1 MAATCSISLI
11 LIVDDEP
18 SGRRA
23 LESLLLG
30 QGYGLA
36 FACNGSEG
44 LSLAKRLEPDLIVL
58 DVMMPE
64 MDGLEYLRVVRGN
77 PRLAEIPIILLTALD
92 DRSSRLAG
100 LEAGADDYIVKP
112 FDRIELRTRI
122 RTIIR
127 LNRFRKLQQALS
139 LLQDAYEATLEGWVR
154 ALDLR
159 EHELEGHSQR
169 VAEMTVRLA
178 RELRIDPDEL
188 VHIHRGALLHDIGKI
203 AIPDAI
209 LRKAGPLS
217 ESEWE
222 IMRRHPEYARSMLE
236 PIAYLRPALL
246 IPYCHHE
253 RWDGKGYPRGLKGQ
267 EIPRAARI
275 FTAVDVWDALIS
287 DRPYRIRW
295 EGEQVRSYLRANA
308 GVIFDPEVVTTFL
321 EILGSEAPLASDLVS
336 AALSVTP
343 AVGMGSDVMHAGL
356 DDVRAER
363 LVNGTISESRLDPA
377 CSQFLTSSHE
387 SQTLYNGPHVS
398 LPAQAA
404 CLHLSRDEG
413 RQLLP
418 DPGSSN

>member
-1 MAATCSISLI
+1 MQAACSISLI

-44 LSLAKRLEPDLIVL
+44 LSLARRLEPDLIVL

-64 MDGLEYLRVVRGN
+64 MDGLEYLRVIRGN
-77 PRLAEIPIILLTALD
+77 PRLAEIPIILVTALD

-100 LEAGADDYIVKP
+100 LEAGADDYITKP

-122 RTIIR
+122 RTIVR

-139 LLQDAYEATLEGWVR
+139 LLEDAYEATLEGWVR

-178 RELRIDPDEL
+178 RALRFEPDEL

-203 AIPDAI
+203 AIPDSI

-236 PIAYLRPALL
+236 PIVYLRPALQ

-275 FTAVDVWDALIS
+275 FTAVDIWDALIS
-287 DRPYRIRW
+287 DRSYRTRW
-295 EGEQVRSYLRANA
+295 DRERVRSYLRANA
-308 GVIFDPEVVTTFL
+308 GVIFDPEVVTAFL
-321 EILGSEAPLASDLVS
+321 EIVGSEEPPASDQPI
-336 AALSVTP
+336 AALPVAP
-343 AVGMGSDVMHAGL
+343 AVGTASDGVHAGL
-356 DDVRAER
+356 DDMREER
-363 LVNGTISESRLDPA
+363 LDSDAIAENSLALAYSH
-377 CSQFLTSSHE
+377 FLTPSRE
-387 SQTLYNGPHVS
+387 SQPLFNGPHVS
-398 LPAQAA
+398 LFQPRQPA
-404 CLHLSRDEG
+404 STG
-413 RQLLP
+413 
-418 DPGSSN
+418 PGTRVGSH

>member
-1 MAATCSISLI
+1 MQATRSISLI
-11 LIVDDEP
+11 LIIDDEP

-44 LSLAKRLEPDLIVL
+44 LSLARRLEPDLIVL

-77 PRLAEIPIILLTALD
+77 PRLAEIPIILVTALD

-139 LLQDAYEATLEGWVR
+139 LSEEAYEATLEGWVR

-178 RELRIDPDEL
+178 RVLGIEPDEL

-236 PIAYLRPALL
+236 PIAYLRPALQ

-253 RWDGKGYPRGLKGQ
+253 RWDGKGYPRGLKGE

-275 FTAVDVWDALIS
+275 FTAVDIWDALMS

-308 GVIFDPEVVTTFL
+308 GVIFDPEVVATFL
-321 EILGSEAPLASDLVS
+321 EILGSEEALASDLPN
-336 AALSVTP
+336 AAPHMAP
-343 AVGMGSDVMHAGL
+343 AAGKGNDVVRLGR
-356 DDVRAER
+356 DDVRDER
-363 LVNGTISESRLDPA
+363 SGSGAISEHSLNPVY
-377 CSQFLTSSHE
+377 SHYLTSSRE
-387 SQTLYNGPHVS
+387 SQALFNGPHVPHPAGS
-398 LPAQAA
+398 LPPPVQ
-404 CLHLSRDEG
+404 G
-413 RQLLP
+413 R
-418 DPGSSN
+418 GSTVADRS